1 LQLEPRDDRYIDVT
15 PVRHHAPMHVIT
27 QEEAAER
34 ARLLELESY
43 VVHLDLTRGAERFG
57 SEATARF
64 RCREAGAASY
74 IEILAP
80 NVESIVLN
88 GRAIDP
94 ASLVGDRIPLTDLRP
109 ENEVTVVAE
118 CAYSTTGEGLH
129 RFEDPA
135 DGEVYLY
142 SQSFLYDAHRIFACF
157 DQADLKATFELS
169 VEAPEAWTVIGNG
182 PGTRIEPGRWSFER
196 TLPISTYLV
205 AIAAGRYHT
214 VAADHD
220 GIPLGIHCRQSLA
233 PFFEADEIL
242 EATHQSFDYYHRLLD
257 IPYPFGKYDQVFVP
271 EFNAG
276 AMENVGCVTIA
287 DEFVFRARVTD
298 TSRQTRVEII
308 AHEMAHMWFGD
319 LVTMRWWDDI
329 WLNES
334 FADYMAHVALVEA
347 TRFRDA
353 WTTFCSN
360 EKAWGYEQDQQPST
374 HPVSGPVADSASAM
388 LNFDG
393 ISYAKGAAVL
403 KQLVAWVGFEPF
415 RVGLRD
421 YLVTNAY
428 ANATLAD
435 LLAALERSS
444 GRELSDW
451 SKAWLE
457 TAGVNTLRAAVTL
470 AGDAD
475 GPPRYERVVIE
486 QTTPPEWPTL
496 RAHRIAIGLYDR
508 DGERLVRRD
517 RVELDVVGART
528 EVTALAGVVE
538 PDLLLVNDE
547 DHTWA
552 KIRLDERS
560 TETVLDGGIGRLE
573 GSLARALLWAAIWDL
588 TRDAELPAGDYVRLV
603 LDGIIRERDIGVA
616 EDLLRHVRESIDHLG
631 RPDRREERLAAMA
644 SRSLEILRGAG
655 PGGDVQLAHARSFGR
670 AARTPAE
677 VALLHR
683 WLAGEEVP
691 EGLIVDVELRWL
703 IIRRLAVVDAI
714 DDSIIAAE
722 LTRDTTSAGEEHAAT
737 ARASLP
743 HPAAKAAA
751 WTALIDSDTL
761 SNHLVA
767 ANARGFWHPEQLDL
781 GRPYVERYFEAM
793 PRMWQER
800 THEIAMTLTRH
811 LFPAVLVEP
820 EIVARTD
827 EALAAPGID
836 PRLQRV
842 LLEHR
847 AEMVRALAARQR
859 DAV

>member
-1 LQLEPRDDRYIDVT
+1 V
-15 PVRHHAPMHVIT
+15 HVIT
-27 QEEAAER
+27 QTEAAER
-34 ARLLELESY
+34 AGLLEVESY
-43 VVHLDLTRGAERFG
+43 DVRLDLTHGAEQFG
-57 SEATARF
+57 SESRVRF
-64 RCREAGAASY
+64 RCRDVGASSY
-74 IEILAP
+74 VEILAP
-80 NVESIVLN
+80 SVESIVLN
-88 GRAIDP
+88 GRTIDP
-94 ASLVGDRIPLTDLRP
+94 ASIVGDRIPLTDLLP
-109 ENEVTVVAE
+109 ENQLTVVAE

-142 SQSFLYDAHRIFACF
+142 TQSFLYDAHRIFACF
-157 DQADLKATFELS
+157 DQADLKATFELR
-169 VEAPEAWTVIGNG
+169 VKAPDAWTVIGNSVG
-182 PGTRIEPGRWSFER
+182 EQTEPGQWSFER
-196 TLPISTYLV
+196 TLPISTYLF
-205 AIAAGRYHT
+205 ALAAGRYHS
-214 VAADHD
+214 VVEHHD

-233 PFFEADEIL
+233 PFLEADEIF

-298 TSRQTRVEII
+298 TSRQTRTEIV

-334 FADYMAHVALVEA
+334 FADYMAHVTLVEA

-353 WTTFCSN
+353 WTTFCSS
-360 EKAWGYEQDQQPST
+360 EKAWGYEQDQLPST

-421 YLVTNAY
+421 YLKSHAY

-435 LLAALERSS
+435 LLDALERAS
-444 GRELSDW
+444 GRELSEW
-451 SKAWLE
+451 SKSWLE
-457 TAGVNTLRAAVTL
+457 TAGVNTLRPEVTV
-470 AGDAD
+470 AEAAD
-475 GPPRYERVVIE
+475 GSTGDRPRYERVVIE
-486 QTTPPEWPTL
+486 QTAPPEWPTL
-496 RAHRIAIGLYDR
+496 RSHRIAIGLYDR

-528 EVTALAGVVE
+528 EVSALAGVAV
-538 PDLLLVNDE
+538 PDLLLLNDE

-560 TETVLDGGIGRLE
+560 AATVLDRGIGRLE
-573 GSLARALLWAAIWDL
+573 GSLSRALLWAAIWDL

-603 LDGIIRERDIGVA
+603 LDGIVRERDIGVT
-616 EDLLRHVRESIDHLG
+616 EDLIKHVRQSIDQFG
-631 RPDRREERLAAMA
+631 RPDRREERLGAMA
-644 SRSLEILRGAG
+644 ARSLEILRGAE

-670 AARTPAE
+670 AALAPADA
-677 VALLHR
+677 ALLHR
-683 WLAGEEVP
+683 WLDGADVP
-691 EGLIVDVELRWL
+691 EGLVMDVELRWL
-703 IIRRLAVVDAI
+703 MVLRLAVLDAVDESFI
-714 DDSIIAAE
+714 QAE
-722 LTRDTTSAGEEHAAT
+722 LDRDPTSAGVERAAT

-743 HPAAKAAA
+743 HPDAKAAA
-751 WTALIDSDTL
+751 WSALVDSDAL

-767 ANARGFWHPEQLDL
+767 ATARGFWHPEQRDL
-781 GRPYVERYFEAM
+781 GRPYVEPYFTTM
-793 PRMWQER
+793 PRIWQER
-800 THEIAMTLTRH
+800 TYEIAITMSRYLY
-811 LFPAVLVEP
+811 PAVLVEP

-827 EALAAPGID
+827 EALAVDEID

-847 AEMVRALAARQR
+847 AEMVRALAARER
-859 DAV
+859 DTA

>member
-1 LQLEPRDDRYIDVT
+1 
-15 PVRHHAPMHVIT
+15 MHVIT
-27 QEEAAER
+27 QDEAAER
-34 ARLLELESY
+34 AGLIDVDSY
-43 VVHLDLTRGAERFG
+43 EVQLDLTRGAERFG
-57 SEATARF
+57 SVSRTRF
-64 RCREAGAASY
+64 RCKEPGASSY

-80 NVESIVLN
+80 RVESIVLN
-88 GRAIDP
+88 GREIDP
-94 ASLVGDRIPLTDLRP
+94 TGMVGDRVPLTDLLA
-109 ENEVTVVAE
+109 ENEVTVIAE

-129 RFEDPA
+129 RFADPA

-142 SQSFLYDAHRIFACF
+142 TQSFLYDAHRIFACF
-157 DQADLKATFELS
+157 DQADLKATFALT
-169 VEAPEAWTVIGNG
+169 VDAPEAWTVIGNTS
-182 PGTRIEPGRWSFER
+182 GTSTGRGRWSFEP
-196 TLPISTYLV
+196 TLPISTYLF
-205 AIAAGRYHT
+205 ALAAGRYHSVT
-214 VAADHD
+214 DDHD

-233 PFFEADEIL
+233 EFLEADEIL
-242 EATHQSFDYYHRLLD
+242 EATHQSFDYYHRLLE
-257 IPYPFGKYDQVFVP
+257 IPYPFVKYDQVFVP

-298 TSRQTRVEII
+298 TSRQTRTEII

-360 EKAWGYEQDQQPST
+360 EKAWGYEQDQLPST
-374 HPVSGPVADSASAM
+374 HPVSGPVLDSASAM

-415 RVGLRD
+415 RVGLRE
-421 YLVTNAY
+421 YLQTNAY

-435 LLAALERSS
+435 LLRSLERAS
-444 GRELSDW
+444 GRELTDW
-451 SKAWLE
+451 SKSWLE
-457 TAGVNTLRAAVTL
+457 TAGVNTLRADVTL

-475 GPPRYERVVIE
+475 GPPTYERVTIE
-486 QTTPPEWPTL
+486 QTAPPEWPTL
-496 RAHRIAIGLYDR
+496 RSHRIAIGLYDR

-517 RVELDVVGART
+517 RVELDVVGGRT
-528 EVTALAGVVE
+528 DVSALAGVAV

-560 TETVLDGGIGRLE
+560 MATVLDGGIGRLE
-573 GSLARALLWAAIWDL
+573 GSLPRALLWAAIWDL
-588 TRDAELPAGDYVRLV
+588 TRDAELPPGDYVRLV
-603 LDGIIRERDIGVA
+603 LDGIVRERDIGVA
-616 EDLLRHVRESIDHLG
+616 EDLIKHVRQSIDYFG
-631 RPDRREERLAAMA
+631 RRDRRDERLRAMA
-644 SRSLEILRGAG
+644 ARSLEILRGAE

-670 AARTPAE
+670 AALAPAD
-677 VALLHR
+677 VALLQQ
-683 WLAGEEVP
+683 WLDGTDVP
-691 EGLIVDVELRWL
+691 DGLVMDVELRWL

-714 DDSIIAAE
+714 DESVIRAE
-722 LTRDTTSAGEEHAAT
+722 LDRDTTSAGEEHAAT

-743 HPAAKAAA
+743 NAAAKSAA
-751 WTALIDSDTL
+751 WSALIDSDKL

-767 ANARGFWHPEQLDL
+767 ATARGFWHPEQLDL
-781 GRPYVERYFEAM
+781 GRPYVEPYFAAM

-800 THEIAMTLTRH
+800 TYEIAVTLSRY
-811 LFPAVLVEP
+811 LFPAALVDP

-827 EALAAPGID
+827 AALAVSGID
-836 PRLQRV
+836 ARLQRV

-847 AEMVRALAARQR
+847 AEMVRALAARERDSAQR
-859 DAV
+859 

>member
-1 LQLEPRDDRYIDVT
+1 MGDTDVT
-15 PVRHHAPMHVIT
+15 RVLHDASMHVMT
-27 QEEAAER
+27 QDEAAER
-34 ARLLELESY
+34 AGLLEVDSY
-43 VVHLDLTRGAERFG
+43 DVRLDLTRGAERFG
-57 SEATARF
+57 SVSRARF
-64 RCREAGAASY
+64 RCREPGASSF

-80 NVESIVLN
+80 HVASIVLN
-88 GRAIDP
+88 GRSID
-94 ASLVGDRIPLTDLRP
+94 AGILVGDRIPLTDLLP
-109 ENEVTVVAE
+109 ENEVTVVAD

-157 DQADLKATFELS
+157 DQADLKATIELS
-169 VEAPEAWTVIGNG
+169 VQAPEGWTVIGNS
-182 PGTRIEPGRWSFER
+182 PGTSTVPGRWEFER
-196 TLPISTYLV
+196 TLPISTYLM
-205 AIAAGRYHT
+205 ALAAGRYHSVT
-214 VAADHD
+214 ADHD
-220 GIPLGIHCRQSLA
+220 GIPIGIHCRQSLA
-233 PFFEADEIL
+233 PFLEADEIL

-298 TSRQTRVEII
+298 TSRQTRTEII

-353 WTTFCSN
+353 WTTFCSS
-360 EKAWGYEQDQQPST
+360 EKAWGYEQDQLPST
-374 HPVSGPVADSASAM
+374 HPVSGPVPDSASAM

-421 YLVTNAY
+421 YLVANAY

-435 LLAALERSS
+435 LLAALERAS
-444 GRELSDW
+444 GRDLSSW
-451 SKAWLE
+451 SKSWLE
-457 TAGVNTLRAAVTL
+457 TAGVNTLRPEVTL
-470 AGDAD
+470 DRGAD
-475 GPPRYERVVIE
+475 GPATYQRVVIE
-486 QTTPPEWPTL
+486 QTAPPEWPTL
-496 RAHRIAIGLYDR
+496 REHRIAIGLYDR
-508 DGERLVRRD
+508 DGERLVHRD

-528 EVTALAGVVE
+528 DVTALAGVVV

-560 TETVLDGGIGRLE
+560 MATVLDRGIGRLE
-573 GSLARALLWAAIWDL
+573 GSLPRALLWAAIWDL
-588 TRDAELPAGDYVRLV
+588 TRDAELAPGDYVRLV
-603 LDGIIRERDIGVA
+603 LDGIVRERDIGVT
-616 EDLLRHVRESIDHLG
+616 EDLIKHVRESIDFLG
-631 RPDRREERLAAMA
+631 RADRREERLGAMA
-644 SRSLEILRGAG
+644 ARSLEILRDAE

-670 AARTPAE
+670 AAASPE
-677 VALLHR
+677 DVALLRR
-683 WLAGEEVP
+683 WLDGADVP
-691 EGLIVDVELRWL
+691 EGLVMDVELRWL
-703 IIRRLAVVDAI
+703 IVRRLAVLDAI
-714 DDSIIAAE
+714 DESFIRAE
-722 LTRDTTSAGEEHAAT
+722 LDRDPTSSGQEHAAT

-743 HPAAKAAA
+743 HPEAKAAA
-751 WTALIDSDTL
+751 WSALIDSDTL

-767 ANARGFWHPEQLDL
+767 ATARGFWHPEQLDL
-781 GRPYVERYFEAM
+781 GRPYAEPYFTTM

-800 THEIAMTLTRH
+800 TYEIAVTLSRY

-820 EIVARTD
+820 DVVARTD
-827 EALAAPGID
+827 EALAVTGID
-836 PRLQRV
+836 ARLQRV
-842 LLEHR
+842 VLEHR
-847 AEMVRALAARQR
+847 ADMVRALAARER
-859 DAV
+859 DSASEA

>member
-1 LQLEPRDDRYIDVT
+1 
-15 PVRHHAPMHVIT
+15 MHVIT
-27 QEEAAER
+27 QTEAAER
-34 ARLLELESY
+34 AGLLEVESY
-43 VVHLDLTRGAERFG
+43 DVRLDLTHGAERFG
-57 SEATARF
+57 SESRVRF
-64 RCREAGAASY
+64 RCRDAGASSY
-74 IEILAP
+74 VEILAP
-80 NVESIVLN
+80 SVESIVLN
-88 GRAIDP
+88 GRTIDP
-94 ASLVGDRIPLTDLRP
+94 ASIVGDRIPLTDLLP
-109 ENEVTVVAE
+109 ENELTVVAE

-142 SQSFLYDAHRIFACF
+142 TQSFLYDAHRIFACF
-157 DQADLKATFELS
+157 DQADLKATFELQ
-169 VEAPEAWTVIGNG
+169 VKAPDAWTVIGNS
-182 PGTRIEPGRWSFER
+182 PGTRTEPGLWSFER
-196 TLPISTYLV
+196 TLPISTYLF
-205 AIAAGRYHT
+205 ALAAGRYHSMT
-214 VAADHD
+214 EQHD

-233 PFFEADEIL
+233 PFLEADEIF
-242 EATHQSFDYYHRLLD
+242 EATHQSFDFYHRLLD

-298 TSRQTRVEII
+298 TSRQTRTEIV

-334 FADYMAHVALVEA
+334 FADYMAHVTLVEA

-353 WTTFCSN
+353 WTTFCSS
-360 EKAWGYEQDQQPST
+360 EKAWGYEQDQLPST

-421 YLVTNAY
+421 YLKTHAY

-435 LLAALERSS
+435 LLDALERAS

-451 SKAWLE
+451 SKSWLE
-457 TAGVNTLRAAVTL
+457 TAGVNTLRPEVTV
-470 AGDAD
+470 AEAAD
-475 GPPRYERVVIE
+475 GSTGARPRYERVVIE
-486 QTTPPEWPTL
+486 QTAPSEWPTL
-496 RAHRIAIGLYDR
+496 RSHRIAIGLYDR

-528 EVTALAGVVE
+528 EVSALAGVEV
-538 PDLLLVNDE
+538 PDLLLLNDE

-560 TETVLDGGIGRLE
+560 SATVLDRGIGRLE
-573 GSLARALLWAAIWDL
+573 GSLSRALLWAAIWDL

-603 LDGIIRERDIGVA
+603 LDGIVRERDIGVT
-616 EDLLRHVRESIDHLG
+616 EDLIKHVRQSIDQFG
-631 RPDRREERLAAMA
+631 RPGRRDERLGAMA
-644 SRSLEILRGAG
+644 ARSLEILRGAE

-670 AARTPAE
+670 AALAPAD
-677 VALLHR
+677 VALLHG
-683 WLAGEEVP
+683 WLDGADVP
-691 EGLIVDVELRWL
+691 EGLVMDVELRWL
-703 IIRRLAVVDAI
+703 IVLRLAVLDAVDESLI
-714 DDSIIAAE
+714 QAE
-722 LTRDTTSAGEEHAAT
+722 LDRDPTSAGVERAAT

-743 HPAAKAAA
+743 RPEAKAAA
-751 WTALIDSDTL
+751 WSALIDSDTL

-767 ANARGFWHPEQLDL
+767 ATARGFWHPEQRDL
-781 GRPYVERYFEAM
+781 GRPYVEPYFTTM

-800 THEIAMTLTRH
+800 TYEIAMTMSRYLY
-811 LFPAVLVEP
+811 PAVLVEP

-827 EALAAPGID
+827 EALAVDGID

-847 AEMVRALAARQR
+847 AEMVRALAARER
-859 DAV
+859 DTA